1 MRLRSCLL
9 ALLAGLL
16 ATAAAATT
24 FIPMPVE
31 ELATSSEAV
40 VIGTVQ
46 QLTGVGTNG
55 GGVVTL
61 VQLSVDEVAKGAIA
75 EPVITLK
82 EDGGVVGDQREV
94 VFGAPRFQI
103 GERVLLFLTLRP
115 DGSLRTNHLS
125 LGKFRIE
132 VGVSGMPQARQ
143 DVASDATVIGNDG
156 AIAAPLEDLVAAVR
170 RTGGAAV
177 AVETFATTPTEAT
190 DASLPRET
198 TAQFQLGPN
207 GRFFEADEGT
217 PIAFLIDQR
226 GDSTL
231 GLTVSRAALNQ
242 AFTAWTNVASAS
254 IILADG
260 GLTGDLSSPCPGPNT
275 ILFDDPEGA
284 IPDPVNC
291 HGTLAVTSLGG
302 PCTSSFESKVFNG
315 RTFERALRGK
325 VAFANGWNG
334 CQVWTACNFAEIATH
349 ELGHAIGLAHS
360 SDDAAETDPL
370 LLDATMYFMAHFD
383 GRCAAVRED
392 DINGVSF
399 LYPTAQPPTITTA
412 DPLFDGRAGALYRL
426 TLTATG
432 GTGPFTWSLEGGGFP
447 GVLLSAG
454 GVLSGTPA
462 FGGNGFFQIKATDS
476 KGDSHTKVLTIHVSG
491 PTPTRTR
498 TPTVTPTP
506 TITPT
511 ASRTPTVTV
520 TPTDTS
526 TPTTTPTATPPP
538 PATSTDTPSPTSTP
552 TSTETPT
559 FTPTDTST
567 PTPSATLAPTVT
579 PTPSCAGDCDGSGEV
594 TVAEIITL
602 VNVALNNADVTACL
616 AGDRNHDGQIT
627 VNEIVEAVNAALNG
641 CV

>member
-1 MRLRSCLL
+1 MRFRSCLL
-9 ALLAGLL
+9 ALLAGLFAVR
-16 ATAAAATT
+16 ATATT
-24 FIPMPVE
+24 LIPMPVE
-31 ELATSSEAV
+31 ELASSSEAV

-46 QLTGVGTNG
+46 EIAGVRTDRGR
-55 GGVVTL
+55 VVTL
-61 VQLSVDEVAKGAIA
+61 VQLTVDEVIKGAIV

-82 EDGGVVGDQREV
+82 EDGGAVADQREV
-94 VFGAPRFQI
+94 VFGTPSFQI
-103 GERVLLFLTLRP
+103 GERVLLFLTVRP

-132 VGVSGMPQARQ
+132 AGAAGMPQARQ
-143 DVASDATVIGNDG
+143 DIASDATIIGNDG
-156 AIAAPLEDLVAAVR
+156 AIAAPLADLVAAVR
-170 RTGGAAV
+170 RTGGAA
-177 AVETFATTPTEAT
+177 AAAGTFAPAPAEAT
-190 DASLPRET
+190 DPSLPRET
-198 TAQFQLGPN
+198 AARFKFGPS

-231 GLTVSRAALNQ
+231 GLTASRAALNQ

-260 GLTGDLSSPCPGPNT
+260 GLTGDLSSPCPGPNM

-291 HGTLAVTSLGG
+291 HGVLAITSLGG

-334 CQVWTACNFAEIATH
+334 CQVWTPCNFAEIATH
-349 ELGHAIGLAHS
+349 ELGHAIGFAHS
-360 SDDAAETDPL
+360 SDNATETDPV
-370 LLDATMYFMAHFD
+370 LLDATMFFMAHFD
-383 GRCAAVRED
+383 GRCADVRED

-399 LYPTAQPPTITTA
+399 LYPTAQPPTITTT

-426 TLTATG
+426 TLAATG
-432 GTGPFTWSLEGGGFP
+432 GSGSFTWSLEGGGFS
-447 GVLLSAG
+447 GLLLSPQ

-462 FGGNGFFQIKATDS
+462 FGGDGFFQVKTTDS

-498 TPTVTPTP
+498 TPTVSPTP

-511 ASRTPTVTV
+511 SSRTPTVTV
-520 TPTDTS
+520 TPTETA
-526 TPTTTPTATPPP
+526 TPTRTPTATPTPTP
-538 PATSTDTPSPTSTP
+538 THTDTP
-552 TSTETPT
+552 
-559 FTPTDTST
+559 TPTDTST
-567 PTPSATLAPTVT
+567 ATETPTETSTPTSSATLAPTVT
-579 PTPSCAGDCDGSGEV
+579 PTPACAGDCNLSGEV
-594 TVAEIITL
+594 TVGEVITL
-602 VNVALNNADVTACL
+602 VNVALDNAAVTSCL
-616 AGDRNHDGQIT
+616 AGDRNHDGHST
-627 VNEIVEAVNAALNG
+627 GNEIVEAVNAALHG
-641 CV
+641 CR